1 MQTRFFLAVAMMALA
16 SVASAGEMPMT
27 GTLDMGSN
35 KEITKIKEEV
45 LLGMVAKDAAA
56 SFELA
61 KRAAFEVAY
70 RPDKAEYLPNPS
82 GQECYHA
89 NLARLAK
96 QAGQPG
102 PKKSDW
108 AVAICRD
115 GGLVSVHMIG
125 VQSPANERD
134 FLAKVVPLVKPSN
147 GTVTLIDYRD
157 GSARLTV
164 YDLLPSPSLAPF
176 GAAAVVK

>member
-1 MQTRFFLAVAMMALA
+1 MRIGFFVVVMMALA
-16 SVASAGEMPMT
+16 GLANAGDEQDR
-27 GTLDMGSN
+27 LEN
-35 KEITKIKEEV
+35 
-45 LLGMVAKDAAA
+45 VAKDAAA

-70 RPDKAEYLPNPS
+70 RPDKVEYLPDPS

-89 NLARLAK
+89 NLASLAK
-96 QAGQPG
+96 QAGQRG

-125 VQSPANERD
+125 TRHPANERD
-134 FLAKVVPLVKPSN
+134 FLAKVVPLVKPSS